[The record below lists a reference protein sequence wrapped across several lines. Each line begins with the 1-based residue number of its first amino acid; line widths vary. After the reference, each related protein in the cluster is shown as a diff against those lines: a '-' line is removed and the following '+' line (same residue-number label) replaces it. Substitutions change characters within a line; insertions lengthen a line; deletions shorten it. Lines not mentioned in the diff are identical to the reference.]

1 MNNKYNHLYGHLAAG
16 FSIFVWGTTFISTK
30 VLLESFTPLEI
41 LFFRF
46 LIGYA
51 ALWLAC
57 PRILRIENRKLEVL
71 FAAAGVC
78 GVTLYFLMEN
88 FALTLTLAANV
99 SVIIAVAPFFTS
111 LFDWLL
117 LKGEKPGFGFL
128 AGFGAAIIGIGLISF
143 QKETGMKINP
153 KGDFLAL
160 TAAVTWAAYS
170 VITKKIGEY
179 GLGTVIT
186 TRRIFFYGLL
196 FMVPALAVFPFR
208 LDLYRLADAKN
219 LLNILFL
226 GLGASA
232 LCFATWNFAVKVLG
246 TVKTS
251 VYIYAVP
258 VITVICST
266 LVLSERITFQS
277 ACGIVLTL
285 AGLMISESKAGSQNF
300 LLNILLRWKKE
311 DSAQS

>member
-1 MNNKYNHLYGHLAAG
+1 MNRENYLYGHLSAG

-46 LIGYA
+46 IIGYA
-51 ALWLAC
+51 ALWIAYPHIMKVKGLK
-57 PRILRIENRKLEVL
+57 EEML
-71 FAAAGVC
+71 FALAGLC

-88 FALTLTLAANV
+88 FALTYTLTSNV
-99 SVIIAVAPFFTS
+99 SIIIAVAPFFTA
-111 LFDWLL
+111 LFDWFLF
-117 LKGEKPGFGFL
+117 KGKKPGLRFL
-128 AGFGAAIIGIGLISF
+128 AGFTTAIIGIGLISL
-143 QKETGMKINP
+143 QGSSGMELNP

-160 TAAVTWAAYS
+160 TAAITWAAYS
-170 VITKKIGEY
+170 VITKKLGEY
-179 GLGTVIT
+179 GHGTVET

-196 FMVPALAVFPFR
+196 FMIPVLAVLPFR
-208 LDLYRLADAKN
+208 LGLTRLLNITN

-246 TVKTS
+246 SVKTS

-258 VITVICST
+258 VITVITSM
-266 LVLSERITFQS
+266 LILKERLTAQS
-277 ACGIVLTL
+277 FAGILLTL
-285 AGLMISESKAGSQNF
+285 AGLIISESRF
-300 LLNILLRWKKE
+300 KKP
-311 DSAQS
+311 DVKKH